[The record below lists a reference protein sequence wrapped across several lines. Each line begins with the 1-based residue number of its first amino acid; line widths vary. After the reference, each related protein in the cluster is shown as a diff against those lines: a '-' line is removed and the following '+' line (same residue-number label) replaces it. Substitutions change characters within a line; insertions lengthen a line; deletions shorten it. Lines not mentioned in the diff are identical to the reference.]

1 MISQEQLTGLARQ
14 PVHAVDG
21 VKVGDVVHV
30 LLDDTTGRAEW
41 ARVRSD
47 SSGPGDVFVPLR
59 EAVHDGDR
67 VQVPF
72 SMAAIEAAARVD
84 VQGREVLSVADEEK
98 LFACFGLRDVRE
110 QVNAEQ
116 GSGWSRMDRAEDIRA
131 GTCGRE
137 ESRTRLRLL
146 QDDGA

>member
-1 MISQEQLTGLARQ
+1 VISQEQLTGLARQ
-14 PVHAVDG
+14 PVYAADG

-41 ARVRSD
+41 ARVHSD

-59 EAVHDGDR
+59 EAVHVGDR

-72 SMAAIEAAARVD
+72 VRATIEAAAKVD
-84 VQGREVLSVADEEK
+84 VQGRQVLSVADEEK

-110 QVNAEQ
+110 QVNAEP
-116 GSGWSRMDRAEDIRA
+116 GSGWSRMDRADEIRT
-131 GTCGRE
+131 GTDGQE

-146 QDDGA
+146 EDDGA